1 MRGAKGYVKDE
12 LCLPLK
18 ASGSSLTDNKAD
30 IFSVDERCMTKSLS
44 NKSFSSCLN
53 MLQNY

>member
-1 MRGAKGYVKDE
+1 MGGAKGYGKDE

-18 ASGSSLTDNKAD
+18 ATGSSLTDNKAD
-30 IFSVDERCMTKSLS
+30 IFSVDERCMAKSLS

-53 MLQNY
+53 ML